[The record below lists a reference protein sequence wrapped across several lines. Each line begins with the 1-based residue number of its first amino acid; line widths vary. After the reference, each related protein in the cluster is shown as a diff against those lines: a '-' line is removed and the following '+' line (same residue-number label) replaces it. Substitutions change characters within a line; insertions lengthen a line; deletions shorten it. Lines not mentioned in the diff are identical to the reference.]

1 MLKAVSQPLVDV
13 AHVRQV
19 LASLGQDPAFGLTL
33 LSLAPGSARVT
44 GVAAVRKEFAE
55 LHNPVVD
62 VVSPPPLHLVV
73 GRSSCSANRI
83 MTRVLVE
90 NDFETQTQVFMLKSY
105 SVRGNGFDTKML
117 MLMMSSPLS
126 VFFLVLGR
134 IRLQGK
140 RT

>member
-1 MLKAVSQPLVDV
+1 M
-13 AHVRQV
+13 
-19 LASLGQDPAFGLTL
+19 
-33 LSLAPGSARVT
+33 
-44 GVAAVRKEFAE
+44 KEMKNNGTY

-83 MTRVLVE
+83 ILVE
-90 NDFETQTQVFMLKSY
+90 NDFETRVFMLKSY

-117 MLMMSSPLS
+117 RLRMSSPLS
-126 VFFLVLGR
+126 VFFLVLRR

>member
-1 MLKAVSQPLVDV
+1 MKNDGT
-13 AHVRQV
+13 H
-19 LASLGQDPAFGLTL
+19 
-33 LSLAPGSARVT
+33 
-44 GVAAVRKEFAE
+44 

-90 NDFETQTQVFMLKSY
+90 NDFETQVFMLKSY

-117 MLMMSSPLS
+117 RLIMSSPLS
-126 VFFLVLGR
+126 VFFLVLRR